1 MGKVTRAA
9 GVSKDDEEGSSND
22 QCSDGVQRST
32 GGDSS
37 RNQSG
42 SKTRKSERL
51 EKLTPT
57 KASEQLEKQGQSK
70 PSNGKR
76 PDIVQDRI
84 QSPLRRSERGK
95 KLQPSSSLS
104 LRREEKSSS
113 SDNLKKNSDKKE
125 KRVEELGSRAK
136 GVERLGQDGSKTDHR
151 STKRIDART
160 YRLMLKMHQVNASAT
175 KVRRPLE
182 YSPVK
187 SNNDCNGT
195 DKLQNGVMGQTA
207 GNEDGASHSSVGRL
221 NDVDVKWSKPDSRFP
236 FRERLRS
243 GNFCDSS
250 DSVNMGSRKKP
261 SDVELKGLN
270 SDVRDRSVS
279 ETRKVEDGTGSSH
292 SMKDDNCIEDI
303 ESGDGCG
310 LSLPKRNP
318 NNGEQM
324 QVDPFMTEKDRTGDG
339 HMSTGKIYYKG
350 IACGSDHGGITS
362 DRKRGYSGHVGNK
375 DNSTTADILPSSC
388 RCDTGCSYQ
397 SCSAGSKRQRIGV
410 IAAPDYVQILSALK
424 SGGKPDAESDN
435 NADTNHSVSMLKESF
450 SQCTFSGCKSQPS
463 RFAEY
468 LVPVHLSNLQLE
480 QYSSIM
486 LSNSMSLRSCLKN
499 DLVGALHDIL
509 VSMLKCCNHPYVT
522 DPSLQSSLAK
532 NCVGN
537 LCDIGC
543 EASGKLQLLDTILSE
558 SKGRGLRFLILY
570 QPVGSDGKD
579 SMGDILE
586 DYLQYRFG
594 TDAYERI
601 DAFGYRISVKQ
612 AACNNFNTVKS
623 RFIFLLES
631 RACLSSIKLSAV
643 DAIIIFNSDRN
654 PLNDLRALQK
664 IAIDSKSEQINV
676 FRLYSIYTVE
686 ENILALAKN
695 GGNVP
700 SISRSNHML
709 LMMGASYLFSK
720 LDEFH
725 RDSDSDLA
733 ASIVPKDSF
742 IKDVLLE
749 FLSLFENHGKEVPF
763 KFMSKAQRDGE
774 RYQKNSV
781 LLGELMDQH
790 IIEESPLDFWA
801 KLLDGRQP
809 KWKYLSTSSQRS
821 RKRPQYFESPPKIQD
836 SQNDGS
842 PRKRKK
848 VGASSVDSSLVKN
861 GAGAGRGFLS
871 RNEKVSP
878 ETMTKELSESSWKPV
893 DGNGLQEVP
902 RLQMVESEGKGK
914 LLDEQRRLLQILR
927 PQISELCQVL
937 QLQEDSSKCA
947 EQFLEYVINNHR
959 VSKEPES
966 ILQAFKI
973 SVCWTAAS
981 LMGQKVDHKE
991 SVVLARVRLKL
1002 ICKEDEAELVYSKM
1016 KSLKRAFLL
1025 RSKELRSA
1033 HSKDPSSV
1041 PSGHMEKT
1049 LDSNSKEAVVSNF
1062 ETLNSRAE
1070 EGSPS
1075 QTVYGAQEDILK
1087 KVNKVEKRCRR
1098 RMGKLKEK
1106 QIMELEELHRN
1117 WEAKEEILEK
1127 MQRVESVLIHS
1138 IHTNIATRAD
1148 KLKQLANDYAKR
1160 CHELEHKMTTHLKDL
1175 QAEQQMEKN
1184 EEQLKA
1190 ASLVKDMKLWVQE
1203 QLLNKPPSMASTKMG
1218 VNLHATEQN
1227 FSPEGPKDADSFS
1240 RDPVEQQSPDRL
1252 ASCEPG
1258 NHAESPN
1265 GSSELAKG
1273 KVDFVASETVLYST
1287 DKHARAV
1294 DDTRYNLGA
1303 RQISDVPL
1311 SDNPLGAEPLMSASS
1326 DLAVTQ
1332 DMTVIPIDEGMPDV
1346 VLQDVPMQQCDAAPE
1361 GAIGGTTL
1369 EDQMISNLQTEQNAD
1384 QMDTGVSKESTSLA
1398 TSHHVGDSNL
1408 ACPELQ
1414 IMQQPPVVRSSMA
1427 ESQECIAQSGQ
1438 PLAVRDLAESFSEAS
1453 LAHYVN
1459 ATPLESEGSSPI
1471 IVAEPT
1477 CILPFLIDE
1486 ETTSSTD
1493 IHEQKPTVYNTS
1505 RQAILPSVVNQHSA
1519 DSVNIVPESA
1529 SAWTSGVPAG
1539 SGISFPNAR
1548 SSLPRFSGV
1557 PMQLS
1562 SSMTLEPLQVEYD
1575 RVCREKD
1582 LAVDVHEKKMSQ
1594 LVKDRDKEIEEVV
1607 AQICQKYDS
1616 VRAETEA
1623 SFSVK
1628 EKELDMIQK
1637 KVLMNKHLA
1646 EAFRLKVPDYRALL
1660 GMRQAAHVNHAQQP
1674 LQQQRPA
1681 TMPVSGISSAPSSST
1696 SSVYGQIL
1704 ASISAPTAPAPAAP
1718 APAPSGRVAVR
1729 SPTPLP
1735 NNPVRPPRTQPPVI
1749 SSISPNISSY
1759 QQNMVE
1765 RRAPPP
1771 HLQSFRSPMSMPP
1784 KSRCIQIPGM
1794 AMPQQPIVSSPS
1806 FPSRSMPP
1814 HLQTTRSLPRT
1825 PMQVTGSASH
1835 VPSYPASASV
1845 GTPQAPVKPSQLQL
1859 SPPQALVI
1867 TSQEQTPPEVPAD
1880 DSGSHIRANL
1890 SDMGRRLATF
1900 RLQEYYRSI
1909 GLNPAGTFTSLPEQ

>member
-1 MGKVTRAA
+1 
-9 GVSKDDEEGSSND
+9 
-22 QCSDGVQRST
+22 
-32 GGDSS
+32 
-37 RNQSG
+37 
-42 SKTRKSERL
+42 
-51 EKLTPT
+51 
-57 KASEQLEKQGQSK
+57 
-70 PSNGKR
+70 
-76 PDIVQDRI
+76 
-84 QSPLRRSERGK
+84 
-95 KLQPSSSLS
+95 
-104 LRREEKSSS
+104 
-113 SDNLKKNSDKKE
+113 
-125 KRVEELGSRAK
+125 
-136 GVERLGQDGSKTDHR
+136 
-151 STKRIDART
+151 
-160 YRLMLKMHQVNASAT
+160 MLKMRRVKVNASAT

-195 DKLQNGVMGQTA
+195 EKLQNGEMGQTA
-207 GNEDGASHSSVGRL
+207 GNEDGSSHSSVGRL
-221 NDVDVKWSKPDSRFP
+221 NDDDVKWSKSDSRFP
-236 FRERLRS
+236 LRERLRS
-243 GNFCDSS
+243 GNCCDSS
-250 DSVNMGSRKKP
+250 DSADIGSRKKP
-261 SDVELKGLN
+261 SDVELKGSN
-270 SDVRDRSVS
+270 SDVRVRSTS
-279 ETRKVEDGTGSSH
+279 ETRKVEDGTRSSH
-292 SMKDDNCIEDI
+292 SMKDDNCVEDI

-310 LSLPKRNP
+310 LQVSEDETLSLPKRNP

-324 QVDPFMTEKDRTGDG
+324 QVDPLMTEKDRTGDA
-339 HMSTGKIYYKG
+339 HMSTGKNYCKG

-362 DRKRGYSGHVGNK
+362 DRKREYPGHGGNK
-375 DNSTTADILPSSC
+375 DNSPTGDILPSLC

-397 SCSAGSKRQRIGV
+397 SHSTGSKRQRGDSEESNSMLHTNRCDQKLQQEYSLCRNLED
-410 IAAPDYVQILSALK
+410 AAPEYIQILSSLK
-424 SGGKPDAESDN
+424 SGGKPDAESGN
-435 NADTNHSVSMLKESF
+435 NADTNHNISMLKESL
-450 SQCTFSGCKSQPS
+450 SQYTFSG
-463 RFAEY
+463 Y
-468 LVPVHLSNLQLE
+468 LVPVHFSNLQLE
-480 QYSSIM
+480 QYSSIL
-486 LSNSMSLRSCLKN
+486 LSSSLSLRSCLKN
-499 DLVGALHDIL
+499 ELVGALREIL
-509 VSMLKCCNHPYVT
+509 VSTLKCCNHPYVS
-522 DPSLQSSLAK
+522 DPSLQSLFVKDCA
-532 NCVGN
+532 GN

-543 EASGKLQLLDTILSE
+543 KASGKLELLDAILSE

-579 SMGDILE
+579 NIGDILE

-631 RACLSSIKLSAV
+631 RACLSSIKLSDV
-643 DAIIIFNSDRN
+643 DAVIIFNSDRN

-664 IAIDSKSEQINV
+664 ITIDSKCEQINV
-676 FRLYSIYTVE
+676 FRLYSICTVE

-700 SISRSNHML
+700 SISRTDHML

-763 KFMSKAQRDGE
+763 KFMSKAQQDGE
-774 RYQKNSV
+774 RYQKNII
-781 LLGELMDQH
+781 LLGELKDQP

-809 KWKYLSTSSQRS
+809 KWKYLSTSSQRN
-821 RKRPQYFESPPKIQD
+821 RKRPQYFESPPKNQD
-836 SQNDGS
+836 SQ
-842 PRKRKK
+842 KRKK
-848 VGASSVDSSLVKN
+848 VGASNVNSSLVKD
-861 GAGAGRGFLS
+861 GAGAGRGLFS
-871 RNEKVSP
+871 RIEKGSP
-878 ETMTKELSESSWKPV
+878 DTMTKELSESSWKPV
-893 DGNGLQEVP
+893 DGNGLQEVL

-914 LLDEQRRLLQILR
+914 LLDEQRRLLQFLR

-966 ILQAFKI
+966 ILQAFQI

-1025 RSKELRSA
+1025 QSEELRSA

-1049 LDSNSKEAVVSNF
+1049 LDSNSKEAVVSNL
-1062 ETLNSRAE
+1062 EKLSSRAE

-1075 QTVYGAQEDILK
+1075 QTVDGAQKVILK
-1087 KVNKVEKRCRR
+1087 KVKKVEKKCKR
-1098 RMGKLKEK
+1098 RMEKLKEK

-1117 WEAKEEILEK
+1117 WEAEKEILEK

-1138 IHTNIATRAD
+1138 IHANIATRAD
-1148 KLKQLANDYAKR
+1148 KLKQLANDYAKKR
-1160 CHELEHKMTTHLKDL
+1160 HELEHKMTTRLKDL
-1175 QAEQQMEKN
+1175 QAAQQMEKN

-1190 ASLVKDMKLWVQE
+1190 ASLVKEVKLWVQE
-1203 QLLNKPPSMASTKMG
+1203 QLLNKPPSMASTEMG
-1218 VNLHATEQN
+1218 INLHAAEQN
-1227 FSPEGPKDADSFS
+1227 FTPEGPKDADSFS
-1240 RDPVEQQSPDRL
+1240 GDPVEQQSPHRL

-1258 NHAESPN
+1258 NHAESPDAA
-1265 GSSELAKG
+1265 SELAKS
-1273 KVDFVASETVLYST
+1273 KVDFVASETVVYST
-1287 DKHARAV
+1287 ADKHARAV
-1294 DDTRYNLGA
+1294 YDTRYNLGA

-1311 SDNPLGAEPLMSASS
+1311 SDNPLGAEPWMSASS

-1332 DMTVIPIDEGMPDV
+1332 DMTAIPIDEGMPDV
-1346 VLQDVPMQQCDAAPE
+1346 VLQDVLMQQHAAAPE
-1361 GAIGGTTL
+1361 GAIGGTAL
-1369 EDQMISNLQTEQNAD
+1369 EDQLISNLQTEQNVD
-1384 QMDTGVSKESTSLA
+1384 QMDTGVSKESTSHA
-1398 TSHHVGDSNL
+1398 TNHHVGDSNL
-1408 ACPELQ
+1408 ACPQLP
-1414 IMQQPPVVRSSMA
+1414 IMQPPV
-1427 ESQECIAQSGQ
+1427 ECIAQSGQ

-1459 ATPLESEGSSPI
+1459 AMPLGSEGSSPI
-1471 IVAEPT
+1471 ILAEPI
-1477 CILPFLIDE
+1477 CIPPFLIDE

-1493 IHEQKPTVYNTS
+1493 MHEHQPTVYDTS
-1505 RQAILPSVVNQHSA
+1505 RQAILQSVANQHSVN
-1519 DSVNIVPESA
+1519 SVNIVPNSV
-1529 SAWTSGVPAG
+1529 SPPTGGLPVG

-1548 SSLPRFSGV
+1548 STLPRFSGV
-1557 PMQLS
+1557 PMRLS

-1607 AQICQKYDS
+1607 AQISQKYDS
-1616 VRAETEA
+1616 LRAEAEA

-1628 EKELDMIQK
+1628 KKELDLIQE

-1660 GMRQAAHVNHAQQP
+1660 GMRQAANVNHAQQP

-1681 TMPVSGISSAPSSST
+1681 TIPVSRTSSAPSSSA

-1718 APAPSGRVAVR
+1718 APAPSGPVAGR

-1735 NNPVRPPRTQPPVI
+1735 NNLVRPPRTQPPVI
-1749 SSISPNISSY
+1749 SSISPNISCY

-1771 HLQSFRSPMSMPP
+1771 HLQSFRSPVSMPP
-1784 KSRCIQIPGM
+1784 RSLSIQIPGM

-1806 FPSRSMPP
+1806 VPSRSIPP
-1814 HLQTTRSLPRT
+1814 HLQTTRLLSRT
-1825 PMQVTGSASH
+1825 PVQVAGSALH
-1835 VPSYPASASV
+1835 VPSYPSSASL
-1845 GTPQAPVKPSQLQL
+1845 GTHQAPVRPSQLRL

-1867 TSQEQTPPEVPAD
+1867 PSQEQTPPEVPAD
-1880 DSGSHIRANL
+1880 ESGSQIPGNP
-1890 SDMGRRLATF
+1890 SDMSRRLATL
-1900 RLQEYYRSI
+1900 RVQECSRSI
-1909 GLNPAGTFTSLPEQ
+1909 GLNPASTYTSLPEQQNPTNSGGSFGNNVQSSSPTSSGLGDIVFLSDDEV

>member
-1 MGKVTRAA
+1 MLHTNRC
-9 GVSKDDEEGSSND
+9 D
-22 QCSDGVQRST
+22 Q
-32 GGDSS
+32 
-37 RNQSG
+37 
-42 SKTRKSERL
+42 
-51 EKLTPT
+51 
-57 KASEQLEKQGQSK
+57 
-70 PSNGKR
+70 
-76 PDIVQDRI
+76 
-84 QSPLRRSERGK
+84 
-95 KLQPSSSLS
+95 KLQQEYPPCRNLEDAAPEYIQNLSSL
-104 LRREEKSSS
+104 KSS
-113 SDNLKKNSDKKE
+113 
-125 KRVEELGSRAK
+125 
-136 GVERLGQDGSKTDHR
+136 
-151 STKRIDART
+151 
-160 YRLMLKMHQVNASAT
+160 
-175 KVRRPLE
+175 
-182 YSPVK
+182 
-187 SNNDCNGT
+187 
-195 DKLQNGVMGQTA
+195 
-207 GNEDGASHSSVGRL
+207 
-221 NDVDVKWSKPDSRFP
+221 
-236 FRERLRS
+236 
-243 GNFCDSS
+243 
-250 DSVNMGSRKKP
+250 
-261 SDVELKGLN
+261 
-270 SDVRDRSVS
+270 
-279 ETRKVEDGTGSSH
+279 
-292 SMKDDNCIEDI
+292 
-303 ESGDGCG
+303 
-310 LSLPKRNP
+310 
-318 NNGEQM
+318 
-324 QVDPFMTEKDRTGDG
+324 
-339 HMSTGKIYYKG
+339 
-350 IACGSDHGGITS
+350 
-362 DRKRGYSGHVGNK
+362 
-375 DNSTTADILPSSC
+375 
-388 RCDTGCSYQ
+388 
-397 SCSAGSKRQRIGV
+397 
-410 IAAPDYVQILSALK
+410 
-424 SGGKPDAESDN
+424 GKPDAESGN
-435 NADTNHSVSMLKESF
+435 NADTNHNISMLKESL
-450 SQCTFSGCKSQPS
+450 SQYTFSGCKHQPS
-463 RFAEY
+463 RFSEY
-468 LVPVHLSNLQLE
+468 LVPVHFSNLQLE
-480 QYSSIM
+480 QYSSIL
-486 LSNSMSLRSCLKN
+486 LSSSLSLRSCLKN
-499 DLVGALHDIL
+499 ELVGALREIL
-509 VSMLKCCNHPYVT
+509 VSTLKCCNHPYVS
-522 DPSLQSSLAK
+522 DPSLQSLFVK
-532 NCVGN
+532 DCVGN

-543 EASGKLQLLDTILSE
+543 KASGKLQLLDAILSE

-579 SMGDILE
+579 NIGDILE

-601 DAFGYRISVKQ
+601 DAFGCRLSVKQ

-643 DAIIIFNSDRN
+643 DAVIIFNSDRN

-664 IAIDSKSEQINV
+664 ITIDSKSEQINV
-676 FRLYSIYTVE
+676 FRLYSICTVE

-700 SISRSNHML
+700 SISRTDHML

-749 FLSLFENHGKEVPF
+749 FLSLFENHGKEVCF
-763 KFMSKAQRDGE
+763 KFMSKAQQDGE
-774 RYQKNSV
+774 RYQKNIV
-781 LLGELMDQH
+781 LLGELKDQP

-809 KWKYLSTSSQRS
+809 KWKYLSTSSQRN
-821 RKRPQYFESPPKIQD
+821 RKRPQYFESPPKNQD
-836 SQNDGS
+836 GQNDGS
-842 PRKRKK
+842 LRKRKK
-848 VGASSVDSSLVKN
+848 VGASNADSSLVKD
-861 GAGAGRGFLS
+861 GAGAGRGLFS
-871 RNEKVSP
+871 RNEKGSP

-966 ILQAFKI
+966 ILQAFQI

-991 SVVLARVRLKL
+991 SAVLARVRLKL
-1002 ICKEDEAELVYSKM
+1002 TCKEDEAELVYSKM

-1025 RSKELRSA
+1025 QSEELRSA
-1033 HSKDPSSV
+1033 HSKDPSSM

-1049 LDSNSKEAVVSNF
+1049 LNSNSKEAVVSNL
-1062 ETLNSRAE
+1062 EKLSSRDE

-1075 QTVYGAQEDILK
+1075 QTVDGAQKVILK
-1087 KVNKVEKRCRR
+1087 KVKKVEKKCRR
-1098 RMGKLKEK
+1098 RMEKLKEK
-1106 QIMELEELHRN
+1106 QILELEELHRN
-1117 WEAKEEILEK
+1117 WEAEKEILEK
-1127 MQRVESVLIHS
+1127 MQRVEYVLINS
-1138 IHTNIATRAD
+1138 IHANIATRAD

-1160 CHELEHKMTTHLKDL
+1160 RHELEHKVTTRLKDL
-1175 QAEQQMEKN
+1175 QAAQQMEKN

-1190 ASLVKDMKLWVQE
+1190 ASLVKEVKLWVQE
-1203 QLLNKPPSMASTKMG
+1203 QLLNKPPSMASTEMG
-1218 VNLHATEQN
+1218 VNLHAIGQN
-1227 FSPEGPKDADSFS
+1227 FTPEGPKDADSFS
-1240 RDPVEQQSPDRL
+1240 GDPVEQQSPDRL
-1252 ASCEPG
+1252 ASCQPG
-1258 NHAESPN
+1258 NHGESPDAA
-1265 GSSELAKG
+1265 SELAKR
-1273 KVDFVASETVLYST
+1273 KVDFVASETVVYST

-1303 RQISDVPL
+1303 RQTSDVPL
-1311 SDNPLGAEPLMSASS
+1311 SGNPLGAEPWMSASS

-1332 DMTVIPIDEGMPDV
+1332 DMTAIPINEGVPDV
-1346 VLQDVPMQQCDAAPE
+1346 VLQDVPMQQHDAALE
-1361 GAIGGTTL
+1361 GAIGGTAL
-1369 EDQMISNLQTEQNAD
+1369 EDLISNLQTKQNAN
-1384 QMDTGVSKESTSLA
+1384 QTDTWVSKESTSHA
-1398 TSHHVGDSNL
+1398 TNHHVGDINL
-1408 ACPELQ
+1408 ACPELPT
-1414 IMQQPPVVRSSMA
+1414 MQLPVVSSSMT

-1459 ATPLESEGSSPI
+1459 ATPPESEGSSPI
-1471 IVAEPT
+1471 ILAEPI
-1477 CILPFLIDE
+1477 CIPPFLIDE

-1493 IHEQKPTVYNTS
+1493 LHEHQPTVYDTS
-1505 RQAILPSVVNQHSA
+1505 RQAILQSAANQHST
-1519 DSVNIVPESA
+1519 DSVNIVPNSA
-1529 SAWTSGVPAG
+1529 SPPPGGVPVG

-1548 SSLPRFSGV
+1548 STLPRFSGV

-1594 LVKDRDKEIEEVV
+1594 LVKDRDKEIKEVV

-1616 VRAETEA
+1616 LRSEAEA

-1628 EKELDMIQK
+1628 RKELDMIQQ

-1674 LQQQRPA
+1674 LRQQRPA
-1681 TMPVSGISSAPSSST
+1681 TMPVSRTSSAPSSSA

-1735 NNPVRPPRTQPPVI
+1735 NTPARPPRTQPPVI

-1771 HLQSFRSPMSMPP
+1771 HLQCFRSPMSMPP
-1784 KSRCIQIPGM
+1784 RSLSIQIPGM

-1806 FPSRSMPP
+1806 VPSRSIPP
-1814 HLQTTRSLPRT
+1814 HLQTTWPLPRT
-1825 PMQVTGSASH
+1825 PVQVTGSASH
-1835 VPSYPASASV
+1835 VPSYPASASL
-1845 GTPQAPVKPSQLQL
+1845 GTSQAPVRPSQLQL
-1859 SPPQALVI
+1859 SPPQPQALVI
-1867 TSQEQTPPEVPAD
+1867 PSQEQTLPEVPAD
-1880 DSGSHIRANL
+1880 DSGSQIRGIL
-1890 SDMGRRLATF
+1890 YDMGRRLATL
-1900 RLQEYYRSI
+1900 RLQEYRRSI
-1909 GLNPAGTFTSLPEQ
+1909 GLNPASTFTSLPEQQNPTDSGGSFGNNVQSSLPTSSGLGDIVFLSDDEV